1 MGILAGFCSKSA
13 DPHDVGRVCSTV
25 HGESRMHVNSAS
37 PSPLSYDEWRAKLKL
52 VGARYHPE
60 GIDRH
65 AFTGWVCARSIC
77 DFEAVE
83 LGCNA
88 PQVRRTLRDT
98 RLDGANHYYLL
109 FQCAGQMLIDQNGLQ
124 TILNTGEIALIDSSR
139 PVTYASDGTG
149 KWLSLHLP
157 RKSLA
162 SYLGFEPEGG
172 QCRNCAALPARLLR
186 ELVSDAARGNQT
198 SIGEIKPKSVG
209 VYMNLVVFD
218 LVGALFSDPSS
229 VSISPYTD
237 KLFVRA
243 SDIIRSRFCDPD
255 FGPVDVAAAMGISL
269 RSLQT
274 LFTARGTSCGQF
286 IRSSR
291 LNYAASLLRRRAQMK
306 RAFPLSGVAYAC
318 GFRDYVYFGR
328 MFRRRF
334 GHAPG
339 IHVADDGIAPLAAL
353 RR

>member
-1 MGILAGFCSKSA
+1 L
-13 DPHDVGRVCSTV
+13 
-25 HGESRMHVNSAS
+25 
-37 PSPLSYDEWRAKLKL
+37 
-52 VGARYHPE
+52 GARYRPD

-65 AFTGWVCARSIC
+65 AFAGWVCGRSIG
-77 DFEAVE
+77 DFKAIE
-83 LGCNA
+83 LGCNT
-88 PQVRRTLRDT
+88 PRIKRTLRDT

-109 FQCAGQMLIDQNGLQ
+109 FQCAGQLLIDQNGRQ
-124 TILNTGEIALIDSSR
+124 TMLESGDIALIDSSR
-139 PVTYASDGTG
+139 PVTYASDGPG
-149 KWLSLHLP
+149 QWLSLHLP

-172 QCRNCAALPARLLR
+172 QCRNGDALPTRLLR
-186 ELVSDAARGNQT
+186 ELVSDAARGNQPL
-198 SIGEIKPKSVG
+198 IEEINPKSVG

-237 KLFVRA
+237 KLFARA
-243 SDIIRSRFCDPD
+243 SDIIRSRFCDAD
-255 FGPVDVAAAMGISL
+255 FGPVDVAAEMGISL
-269 RSLQT
+269 RYLQT

-306 RAFPLSGVAYAC
+306 SASPLSEVAYAC
-318 GFRDYVYFGR
+318 GFHDYVYFSR

-334 GHAPG
+334 GHPPG
-339 IHVADDGIAPLAAL
+339 IHKADNGIASPAVCREDGDSANP
-353 RR
+353 